1 MDQLWPNPKVQQA
14 HFTGVQNLFAGKSD
28 VAAVLKQM
36 DQAYTQIAS
45 ASGTGSGSRSG
56 CAPFPRSTDEPTITC
71 TDGVRSLSTGNGR
84 RTGDI

>member
-36 DQAYTQIAS
+36 DQAYTQK
-45 ASGTGSGSRSG
+45 
-56 CAPFPRSTDEPTITC
+56 
-71 TDGVRSLSTGNGR
+71 
-84 RTGDI
+84 